1 MTKKRKAELC
11 DAILLRFDGNKTIHW
26 RDLHGNPKL
35 FNDIILD
42 SDCDENPTP
51 ENKYF
56 VIEPLLNFLVA
67 DGMLRRKDQDIEGE
81 QSLCLTDKG
90 YSTMKDLK
98 NLGYVTKE
106 KENNKETGWKVVL
119 RYVAI
124 ATLIFVSIRFFI
136 DFILP
141 LLQSKPTQ
149 STSPTTQTPKES
161 IPPDTTIHFNQIGK
175 DTIPKQT
182 QPKTK

>member
-11 DAILLRFDGNKTIHW
+11 DAIILRFDGNKTIFW
-26 RDLHGNPKL
+26 RDLHGNERL
-35 FNDIILD
+35 FNDMILD
-42 SDCDENPTP
+42 SDCDKEPTA
-51 ENKYF
+51 ENKYY
-56 VIEPLLNFLVA
+56 VIEPLLNLLVA
-67 DGMLRRKDQDIEGE
+67 DGILRRKDQDIEGE

-106 KENNKETGWKVVL
+106 KENNKETGWKIIL

-124 ATLIFVSIRFFI
+124 ATLIFVLIRFFI

-141 LLQSKPTQ
+141 LFQSKPTQ
-149 STSPTTQTPKES
+149 STSPTTQPPKEA
-161 IPPDTTIHFNQIGK
+161 IPPDTTIHLNQTSK
-175 DTIPKQT
+175 DTIPKQV
-182 QPKTK
+182 QLKTK